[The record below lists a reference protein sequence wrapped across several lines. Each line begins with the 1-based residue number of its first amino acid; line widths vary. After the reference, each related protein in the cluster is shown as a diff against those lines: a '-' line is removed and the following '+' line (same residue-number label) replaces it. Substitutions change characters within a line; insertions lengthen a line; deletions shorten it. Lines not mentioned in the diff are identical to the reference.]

1 LNLEEQI
8 EKIKKE
14 FYSELERVEDISD
27 LEEVRIEYLSRK
39 GKIRTLF
46 SELKTFLRKREKRQE
61 ID

>member
-1 LNLEEQI
+1 MNLEEQI